1 MLPIFLRASS
11 SNMHE
16 ILILII
22 VLAVLFDIANG
33 WHDAANAIAT
43 VVSTKV
49 LSPGAAVAIAA
60 TMEIGGAFLT
70 TAVAKTIGTGIV
82 DPIAITDTVLIAALL
97 SAIAWNLITLLVGL
111 PVSSSHALIGGL
123 IGGSIAYGGA
133 GILNIGGILKIFT
146 SLLISP
152 IIGVVAGFLCMKMI
166 LSLFGHL
173 APGLISKYFGRLQ
186 IVSSAAMAFS
196 HGSNDAQKAMGIITM
211 ALVSGG
217 VIQTVDV
224 PKWVII
230 ICAVA
235 MGSGVLCGGWKI
247 IKTIGVKMLKLEPIH
262 GFAAETS
269 ATAIIITA
277 SHFGLP
283 VSTTHVISSAILG
296 VGATKRLS
304 AVRWGIAGKIVAAWV
319 LTLPLCIGMAWGIQT
334 ILAYYHVG

>member
-1 MLPIFLRASS
+1 
-11 SNMHE
+11 MHE

-22 VLAVLFDIANG
+22 VLALLFDLANG

-49 LSPGAAVAIAA
+49 LSPTTAVVLAA
-60 TMEIGGAFLT
+60 TMEIMGAFIST
-70 TAVAKTIGTGIV
+70 KVAKTIGTGIV

-97 SAIAWNLITLLVGL
+97 SAIVWNLLTLFVGL

-133 GILNIGGILKIFT
+133 SILNMTGILKIFM
-146 SLLISP
+146 SLLVSP
-152 IIGVVAGFLCMKMI
+152 IFGVVIGYLFMKMI
-166 LSLFGHL
+166 LYAFGQL
-173 APGLISKYFGRLQ
+173 APGTISKYFGRLQ
-186 IVSSAAMAFS
+186 IVSAATMAFS

-217 VIQTVDV
+217 VINTVDV
-224 PKWVII
+224 PKWVVVA
-230 ICAVA
+230 CAVA
-235 MGSGVLCGGWKI
+235 MGIGVLCGGWKI
-247 IKTIGVKMLKLEPIH
+247 IKTLGVKMLKLEPIH

-269 ATAIIITA
+269 AAAIILSA
-277 SHFGLP
+277 SQIGLP
-283 VSTTHVISSAILG
+283 VSTTHVISSSILG

-319 LTLPLCIGMAWGIQT
+319 LTLPLCIFMAWGIQK
-334 ILAYYHVG
+334 ILAYYHIG